1 MTGPARRMAEARL
14 ALMLLT
20 RLPVGRLAEPAPGL
34 AEARWA
40 WPLAGLAVGAAGWA
54 AFAGAQALGLPT
66 AAAAWLALGAGALVT
81 GALHEDG
88 LADWADGAGAGGDRA
103 RRLEIMADS
112 RIGSFGVVALILSF
126 GLRAAALAALAP
138 GLAAFLAMAV
148 ASRAAM
154 LALQEAL
161 PPARPGGLGAQAS
174 GRGGWR
180 GALGLALGLAALLA
194 LGAPGLAA
202 GLAMALAAA
211 ALGRHALAR
220 LGGQTG
226 DVLGAGQQVAEI
238 AGWLALLALA
248 GR

>member
-1 MTGPARRMAEARL
+1 MTEIARRLAEARL

-54 AFAGAQALGLPT
+54 AFAGGQALGLP
-66 AAAAWLALGAGALVT
+66 AAVAAWLALGAGALVT

-88 LADWADGAGAGGDRA
+88 LADWADGAGAGGDWA
-103 RRLEIMADS
+103 RRLAIMADS

-138 GLAAFLAMAV
+138 GLAAFLAIAV

-161 PPARPGGLGAQAS
+161 PPVRPGGLGAQAS
-174 GRGGWR
+174 ARGGWR
-180 GALGLALGLAALLA
+180 APAGLALGLAALLV
-194 LGAPGLAA
+194 LGVPGLAV

-211 ALGRHALAR
+211 ALGAQARAR

-248 GR
+248 GV

>member
-1 MTGPARRMAEARL
+1 MSGLGRRAAEARL

-20 RLPVGRLAEPAPGL
+20 RLPAGRLAEPVPGL

-40 WPLAGLAVGAAGWA
+40 WPVAGLAVGAAGWA
-54 AFAGAQALGLPT
+54 AFAGSQALGLPP

-126 GLRAAALAALAP
+126 GLRAAAIAALAP
-138 GLAAFLAMAV
+138 GLAAFLAIAV

-161 PPARPGGLGAQAS
+161 PPARPGGLGAQAA
-174 GRGGWR
+174 GRGDWR
-180 GALGLALGLAALLA
+180 GALGLALGLAALLV

-202 GLAMALAAA
+202 GLAMALATA
-211 ALGRHALAR
+211 ALGRHARAR

-226 DVLGAGQQVAEI
+226 DVLGAAQQLAEI

-248 GR
+248 AP